1 MTTAAILGAI
11 TFATVACTIIADYII
26 GKNKEDKDK
35 HEDK

>member
-11 TFATVACTIIADYII
+11 TLATVACIITIDYII

-35 HEDK
+35 HEDE

>member
-11 TFATVACTIIADYII
+11 TLATVACIITIDCIL

-35 HEDK
+35 HEDE